1 MLLEK
6 ILRLGKK
13 ERDVTLEMRRHIE
26 LLCRACNT
34 FRTALVNQDR
44 NLMRQIADL
53 EREADSLR
61 RNVVA
66 HLYEGAFL
74 PYIRPD
80 LCKFVETVDTIFDLL
95 EDTVSYYLGSEL
107 PEQLRDD
114 VERIAFFNF
123 RMSEMLL
130 LSFDTMEQG
139 ADLREKL
146 LAIRIYE
153 KRVDDL
159 KFRLIGDARRIEVS
173 FWEGKML
180 SDFIGGL
187 TSISDVI
194 EDASDHL
201 QIISVISK

>member
-1 MLLEK
+1 MLLDK

-13 ERDVTLEMRRHIE
+13 ERDVTLEMRRHLA
-26 LLCRACNT
+26 LLCKACDT
-34 FRTALVNQDR
+34 FRTALVNRDR
-44 NLMRQIADL
+44 NLMRQIDDF

-61 RNVVA
+61 RSVVA
-66 HLYEGAFL
+66 RLYEGAFL

-80 LCKFVETVDTIFDLL
+80 LCKFVDTVDTIFDLL
-95 EDTVSYYLGSEL
+95 EDTVSYYLGFEL

-114 VERIAFFNF
+114 VQRIAFLNL

-139 ADLREKL
+139 ADLREQL

-159 KFRLIGDARRIEVS
+159 KFTLIDDARRIDVR
-173 FWEGKML
+173 FWDGKML

-187 TSISDVI
+187 TSISDLI

-201 QIISVISK
+201 QIISVISR